1 MAATDPTF
9 RTRLFA
15 IALAAVLIVPTGAVA
30 ATGTQTDPGST
41 EAVEFVRTSE
51 EVRGYL
57 LASAEMAADGNA
69 AAASHLAAEP
79 SEEHWAALGPAL
91 SDANESLASSLQ
103 ADLEALPAMAENES
117 AQAYEQHLRQ
127 AVFPELERAEAAV
140 AGQSRL
146 GNTTFEAGVVR
157 DLLERSV
164 HEYREGVS
172 NGTVSDAGEYRVA
185 QAFAERAEARYETS
199 VAGTLTEDAN
209 AELTELFEQLHA
221 TMATPGA
228 SAAVERFVGSIT
240 AELGEYT
247 GIEVDK
253 SGSVAA
259 IERIESD
266 LESAVTA
273 YENGSAERA
282 KSIVKQTYLSNFEG
296 VEGTL
301 IEANPELVE
310 SLEAAFND
318 DLPGLI
324 EANASASEV
333 QNRVETMNSELETAE
348 GILAA
353 QESPE
358 VSLDVEGTT
367 TAPESTTAQ
376 PATTSTNAPG
386 FTVVGALLALVGV
399 GLLVRRR

>member
-1 MAATDPTF
+1 
-9 RTRLFA
+9 
-15 IALAAVLIVPTGAVA
+15 
-30 ATGTQTDPGST
+30 
-41 EAVEFVRTSE
+41 
-51 EVRGYL
+51 
-57 LASAEMAADGNA
+57 
-69 AAASHLAAEP
+69 
-79 SEEHWAALGPAL
+79 
-91 SDANESLASSLQ
+91 
-103 ADLEALPAMAENES
+103 
-117 AQAYEQHLRQ
+117 
-127 AVFPELERAEAAV
+127 
-140 AGQSRL
+140 
-146 GNTTFEAGVVR
+146 
-157 DLLERSV
+157 
-164 HEYREGVS
+164 
-172 NGTVSDAGEYRVA
+172 
-185 QAFAERAEARYETS
+185 
-199 VAGTLTEDAN
+199 
-209 AELTELFEQLHA
+209 
-221 TMATPGA
+221 MATPGA